1 MLANRYALVMSDG
14 FSFSGVQS
22 ALRLKT
28 ALDDVTK
35 RASGADLFEHET
47 NTAAKEVLSPAANPI
62 RNALRLESSDFKKI
76 EIGDL
81 VELKQ
86 PSGDIKFGLVKNKQS
101 HDHLVELSPISPTQA
116 STIQHN
122 FPNTHYLVVS
132 KFKPGS
138 DSQKGWFGWDFS
150 RIETLIAAFTDYFL
164 ALMEKIV
171 GKQLSRSELESK
183 GLALTIASLT
193 IFSLV
198 FWVYTLLQQY

>member
-1 MLANRYALVMSDG
+1 MSDG

-35 RASGADLFEHET
+35 RSSGADLFAHET
-47 NTAAKEVLSPAANPI
+47 NTVANEILAPVS
-62 RNALRLESSDFKKI
+62 RPVVHSLKLEGRDFKKI

-86 PSGDIKFGLVKNKQS
+86 PGGDVKFGLVKNKQPQN
-101 HDHLVELSPISPTQA
+101 HLVELSPISPAQA

-132 KFKPGS
+132 KFKKTGTS
-138 DSQKGWFGWDFS
+138 NQGWFGWDFS
-150 RIETLIAAFTDYFL
+150 HIATLIAAFTDYFL
-164 ALMEKIV
+164 ALMEKLI

-183 GLALTIASLT
+183 ALAITIAGLT
-193 IFSLV
+193 VFSLV
-198 FWVYTLLQQY
+198 FWVYTILKQY

>member
-1 MLANRYALVMSDG
+1 MSDG

-35 RASGADLFEHET
+35 RASGADLFEHESKT
-47 NTAAKEVLSPAANPI
+47 VAKEMLSPAPTPI
-62 RNALRLESSDFKKI
+62 RNSLSLENSDFKKI
-76 EIGDL
+76 GIGDL

-86 PSGDIKFGLVKNKQS
+86 PSGEIKFGLVKSKQA
-101 HDHLVELSPISPTQA
+101 HDHVVELSPISPSQA

-132 KFKPGS
+132 KFKPTKSSGNS
-138 DSQKGWFGWDFS
+138 WFSWDFS
-150 RIETLIAAFTDYFL
+150 RIETLIAAFADYFL
-164 ALMEKIV
+164 ALMEKLV

-183 GLALTIASLT
+183 VLALTIAFLT
-193 IFSLV
+193 VFCLV
-198 FWVYTLLQQY
+198 FWVYTLLKQY